1 MTHLAV
7 QISDAQKA
15 DLLIQLLSALDFVE
29 AVTVIP
35 EPNGLPETYP
45 NAYHSPQHAQM
56 LQEEVAFDA
65 LLPELL
71 SRYPNEFVAMAHQQ
85 VLDHDQDEISL
96 ATRVHTRY
104 PDTLILIRP
113 VLAQPEQP
121 LVFRSPRLVR

>member
-29 AVTVIP
+29 AVTLIP
-35 EPNGLPETYP
+35 EPNGLPESYP
-45 NAYHSPQHAQM
+45 SAYHSPQHAQM

-85 VLDHDQDEISL
+85 VLDHDQDEITL

-104 PDTLILIRP
+104 PDTVILIRP
-113 VLAQPEQP
+113 VLEEPEPP